1 MAQRAFPIRRSR
13 PIVPGGSTSPGNAG
27 VLISCSADG
36 WVRLILTSGD
46 FVDVFAQA
54 GTNAISDIHVAGV
67 GASSAFTPL
76 ATNVVVNVCDY

>member
-13 PIVPGGSTSPGNAG
+13 PITPGQTTSPGSAG

-36 WVRLILTSGD
+36 WVRLILNSGD

-54 GTNAISDIHVAGV
+54 GTSQIADVHVAGV
-67 GASSAFTPL
+67 GTVSAFTPL
-76 ATNVVVNVCDY
+76 ATNAVVNVCDY